1 MQRIKDR
8 LNYRISLDN
17 LGQATLDEPKSA
29 DGLQAL
35 RWWKEGKVE
44 KIAVYCRKDVD
55 LTRRLYLYGLE
66 HGHLLF
72 TNKGGARVR
81 VPVNFAPMQA

>member
-1 MQRIKDR
+1 MWKAVLLSFDYKAK
-8 LNYRISLDN
+8 NPPYGDTSYD
-17 LGQATLDEPKSA
+17 AM
-29 DGLQAL
+29 L
-35 RWWKEGKVE
+35 RYLE
-44 KIAVYCRKDVD
+44 YS
-55 LTRRLYLYGLE
+55 RLYLYGLE